1 MPVRDTR
8 CIAQVGKALHDGLGA
23 ATSDAPLA
31 QHGYFAE
38 QVHRDFDAVKQPPLR
53 ASRTVEE
60 AFNHAMNL
68 APQGPR
74 TQRQTVSAQVFF
86 VVTVL
91 ELHESVGPEKKEI
104 TYDRYPRPDAQ

>member
-60 AFNHAMNL
+60 AFNFRFPTGIEKRVSKFRAVEIGNL
-68 APQGPR
+68 EETKG
-74 TQRQTVSAQVFF
+74 
-86 VVTVL
+86 
-91 ELHESVGPEKKEI
+91 
-104 TYDRYPRPDAQ
+104 